1 MNKIL
6 VGLLLGAG
14 LGAVDGMTAWFTP
27 AVKPA
32 RYETRQGEIIA

>member
-6 VGLLLGAG
+6 VGLLLGAA

-27 AVKPA
+27 AA
-32 RYETRQGEIIA
+32 RAGII